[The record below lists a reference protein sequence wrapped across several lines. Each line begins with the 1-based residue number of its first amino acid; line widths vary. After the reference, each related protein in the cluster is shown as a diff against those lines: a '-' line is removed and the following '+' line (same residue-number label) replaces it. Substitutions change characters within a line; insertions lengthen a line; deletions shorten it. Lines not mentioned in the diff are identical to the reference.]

1 MHDSDEIQVIDML
14 ERYAEYKILD
24 ATVGYHMKRLQPFF
38 KDMALSHISNQTIRE
53 YTKTRLSHKV
63 TIGREKGEKNV
74 SAATIRRELDTLSA
88 ALGYARREG
97 YIKEIPHIEK
107 PKASHPRER
116 WLTHEEAGKLLAAA
130 ASNKPLLLFIEI
142 AMNTGA
148 RPSSILELKW
158 FQVDLS
164 ERLIHFN
171 PEGRQQTHKYRPT
184 VYINDALLSSLLAV
198 KKNSE
203 FVLGGIK
210 RVSKGFKMACERAK
224 LEGVTPY
231 TLRHT
236 AITWAIRGG
245 HSLALAGQL
254 AGHKDPRTTMRY
266 AKHDPSFTSDIV
278 GSLATGVQLAHK
290 MAENSKNAPNTSKKI
305 TVKQ

>member
-1 MHDSDEIQVIDML
+1 ML
-14 ERYAEYKILD
+14 ERYEEYKAAD
-24 ATVGYHMKRLQPFF
+24 ATVGYHMKHLKPFF

-53 YTKTRLSHKV
+53 YIGKRLAAKV
-63 TIGREKGEKNV
+63 TIGREKGDKTV
-74 SAATIRRELDTLSA
+74 SSATVRRELDTLSA
-88 ALGYARREG
+88 AFGYARREG
-97 YIKEIPHIEK
+97 YIKEVPYIEK
-107 PKASHPRER
+107 PKASQPRER
-116 WLTHEEAGKLLAAA
+116 WLTHEEAGRLLEA
-130 ASNKPLLLFIEI
+130 ASSNKRLLLFIEI

-148 RPSSILELKW
+148 RPSSIIELKW
-158 FQVDLS
+158 FQVDLE

-171 PEGRQQTHKYRPT
+171 PEGRTQTHKHRPT
-184 VYINDALLSSLLAV
+184 VYINDGLLTSLLEAG
-198 KKNSE
+198 KKKKSE

-210 RVSKGFKMACERAK
+210 GVKHTFKRACERAG

-236 AITWAIRGG
+236 AITWAVRGG

-290 MAENSKNAPNTSKKI
+290 MAKNAKNGAKSSKKN
-305 TVKQ
+305 TVKQLC